1 MSSLLLILLSAVL
14 VCHFGPAL
22 LGGRVF
28 RETDEFRNTVGM
40 ALASAA
46 LIAFTATLSYAI
58 DRFVLAPFDIVYLRL
73 LVIVIVALTLTQLLT
88 VLLPRWGWTPL
99 RPAFPILMSAHSA
112 VLGVALLTMRVA
124 SPAAAAGSALGL
136 GLAFALLLL
145 AFATLQQR
153 TMQAPLPEIFR
164 GAPIAMINAGLMA
177 LALMGL
183 TGLIRD

>member
-28 RETDEFRNTVGM
+28 VETDEFRNATGL
-40 ALASAA
+40 ALASAI
-46 LIAFTATLSYAI
+46 LIAATSLLSFLI
-58 DRFVLAPFDIVYLRL
+58 DRHVLTPFELTHLRL
-73 LVIVIVALTLTQLLT
+73 FVMMLIVMTLAQLLT
-88 VLLPRWGWTPL
+88 LLLPHWGWTPV
-99 RPAFPILMSAHSA
+99 RPAFPILMSAHTA
-112 VLGVALLTMRVA
+112 VVGVALLSMRTQTL
-124 SPAAAAGSALGL
+124 AAAIGTGIGI

-145 AFATLQQR
+145 AFTTLQQR
-153 TMQAPLPEIFR
+153 TMQAPLPTIFR